1 MPYTSKTGKDRQNN
15 ICISWAK
22 WTTRLKYH
30 RKQSNIYWDWKC
42 SKKQS
47 WAPVRCV
54 WFVASNVLEYSVLKI
69 NNQNQNAMEKLPD
82 RVTEVTGGAFASK
95 NGFLVFPNCE
105 QNWKLVDW
113 FRNDILLRT
122 WLLFTKSVIK
132 PLHIIYWHILN
143 ILTISVLTKSR

>member
-42 SKKQS
+42 SKKQR

-82 RVTEVTGGAFASK
+82 RVTEWLEVPSHLK
-95 NGFLVFPNCE
+95 MDSWFPPTVNKIG
-105 QNWKLVDW
+105 NWWIGLEMI
-113 FRNDILLRT
+113 FFSGLGYYSPNLL
-122 WLLFTKSVIK
+122 
-132 PLHIIYWHILN
+132 
-143 ILTISVLTKSR
+143 